1 MATVTEERWSTTAP
15 APRGFIKGHHIAYL
29 VKDQEATR
37 HFYEDV
43 VGLPLVAA
51 WAEVGEFPEFPGRQ
65 LEYCHS
71 FFALDDGST
80 IAFFC
85 FHEQDVYEFFRREQS
100 PFIHVAVTVTQ
111 ELQDKVAK
119 KIADLGVVHFMI
131 DHGFVKSLY
140 MRDPDGLTFEM
151 AVDPADY
158 DEIMAWQAKTA
169 HETLRRWNAGDYTP
183 NNNFRDDHTFRNVY
197 TERE

>member
-1 MATVTEERWSTTAP
+1 MHAA
-15 APRGFIKGHHIAYL
+15 GAY
-29 VKDQEATR
+29 
-37 HFYEDV
+37 FYMDGANFNAI
-43 VGLPLVAA
+43 VGRL
-51 WAEVGEFPEFPGRQ
+51 
-65 LEYCHS
+65 
-71 FFALDDGST
+71 
-80 IAFFC
+80 
-85 FHEQDVYEFFRREQS
+85 
-100 PFIHVAVTVTQ
+100 
-111 ELQDKVAK
+111 